1 MSLTSDR
8 FCIYLRKDSDNTELL
23 KFINGQKSLSASIR
37 LLIKAYMATAKTLD
51 VESADLFDVIDSVSA
66 KSLGSLDQN
75 VVANER
81 MTRSVVVRNVQ
92 VTDDEMMEEEYITE
106 QVEPETVN
114 ENVVI
119 QHDTNTSQ
127 MIEEPVKQPVEQL
140 VKQPV
145 KQPVEQLVKQP
156 VEQPVEQLVKQLVE
170 QPVKQNIEPKV
181 EDTNDSSGSIDDFMG
196 DF

>member
-1 MSLTSDR
+1 MNLTSDR

-66 KSLGSLDQN
+66 KSLGSLDRN
-75 VVANER
+75 MIANER
-81 MTRSVVVRNVQ
+81 MTRPAMVQNAQ
-92 VTDDEMMEEEYITE
+92 VTDDEMTE
-106 QVEPETVN
+106 AEDMIKQVVPETVI
-114 ENVVI
+114 ENVAV
-119 QHDTNTSQ
+119 QHDTNTVQ
-127 MIEEPVKQPVEQL
+127 IVEEPVK
-140 VKQPV
+140 
-145 KQPVEQLVKQP
+145 
-156 VEQPVEQLVKQLVE
+156 
-170 QPVKQNIEPKV
+170 QPVKQNIEPEV

>member
-81 MTRSVVVRNVQ
+81 ITRSVVVRNVQ

-119 QHDTNTSQ
+119 QHDNTLQ
-127 MIEEPVKQPVEQL
+127 MIEE
-140 VKQPV
+140 PV

-156 VEQPVEQLVKQLVE
+156 VEQPVEQLVK

>member
-66 KSLGSLDQN
+66 KSIGSLDQN

-81 MTRSVVVRNVQ
+81 ITRSVVVQNVQ
-92 VTDDEMMEEEYITE
+92 VTDDEMIEEEYIME

-114 ENVVI
+114 ENVVM
-119 QHDTNTSQ
+119 QHDINTSQ
-127 MIEEPVKQPVEQL
+127 MIEEPVKQPVR
-140 VKQPV
+140 
-145 KQPVEQLVKQP
+145 
-156 VEQPVEQLVKQLVE
+156 QLVE